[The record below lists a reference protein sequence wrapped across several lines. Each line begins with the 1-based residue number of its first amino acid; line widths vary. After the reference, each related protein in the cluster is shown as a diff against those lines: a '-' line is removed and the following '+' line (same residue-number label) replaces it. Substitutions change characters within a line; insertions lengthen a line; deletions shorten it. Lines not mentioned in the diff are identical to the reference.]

1 MRTALAG
8 LLALCA
14 LTLTVAPVRAHHSVT
29 TEFDATKPITLK
41 GTVTKIEWRNPHTYF
56 YLDVKE
62 GGGHVDNW
70 ACETAG
76 PTVLE
81 ARGWNRDFLKVG
93 DQITVLG
100 YQAKDGVKVAAART
114 VVLSSGKKVFA
125 GSANDGAPRP

>member
-1 MRTALAG
+1 MQAG
-8 LLALCA
+8 LIARIAVCA
-14 LTLTVAPVRAHHSVT
+14 LLLAASPISAHHSVT
-29 TEFDATKPITLK
+29 TEFDATKPVTLR

-56 YLDVKE
+56 YVEVKDTA
-62 GGGHVDNW
+62 GHAENW

-93 DQITVLG
+93 DHITVLG
-100 YQAKDGVKVAAART
+100 YRAKDDVKVAAART
-114 VVLSSGKKVFA
+114 VVLADGKKVFA